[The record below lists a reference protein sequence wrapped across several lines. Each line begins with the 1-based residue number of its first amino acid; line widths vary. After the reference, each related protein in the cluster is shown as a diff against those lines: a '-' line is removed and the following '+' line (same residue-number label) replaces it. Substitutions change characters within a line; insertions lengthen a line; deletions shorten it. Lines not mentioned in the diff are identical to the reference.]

1 MHHKAKFVLSKLPG
15 MGEDQKSRSGKK
27 RKHVAETEPSESIP
41 PQTSATPPQ
50 TDRKPK
56 KPHQP
61 REQDESQSESPRI
74 QNSKEDASQ
83 EDPDNALK
91 KQQRFIVFI
100 GAALPFSRPLK
111 AGLTTNRQPTLHL
124 HD

>member
-1 MHHKAKFVLSKLPG
+1 
-15 MGEDQKSRSGKK
+15 MGEDQKSKSGKK
-27 RKHVAETEPSESIP
+27 RKCVAETEPSENIP

-56 KPHQP
+56 KPRQP

-74 QNSKEDASQ
+74 QNSKKDASQ
-83 EDPDNALK
+83 EDPENALK

-100 GAALPFSRPLK
+100 GAALPFLRPLQ

-124 HD
+124 ND